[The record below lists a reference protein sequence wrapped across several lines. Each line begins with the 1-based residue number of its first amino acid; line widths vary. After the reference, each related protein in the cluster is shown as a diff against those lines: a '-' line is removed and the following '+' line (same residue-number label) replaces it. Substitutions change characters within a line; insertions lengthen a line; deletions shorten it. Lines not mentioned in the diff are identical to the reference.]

1 MTFADSTS
9 GLSIEFD
16 FSEGVT
22 PFSNGDRSDLTV
34 AQNGRDGR
42 DRGDLVNVSVNEK
55 GQISLTYSNQDTK
68 TVGDIALA
76 LPADAQQLSEIG
88 NGLYELDDLRGIAF
102 AGSSAKGAGRVLS
115 NRLEASNVDLSRQF
129 GELIL
134 IQRGYQASS
143 QIVSASNEM
152 IQQLLA
158 LRGQG

>member
-1 MTFADSTS
+1 
-9 GLSIEFD
+9 
-16 FSEGVT
+16 
-22 PFSNGDRSDLTV
+22 
-34 AQNGRDGR
+34 
-42 DRGDLVNVSVNEK
+42 
-55 GQISLTYSNQDTK
+55 
-68 TVGDIALA
+68 
-76 LPADAQQLSEIG
+76 
-88 NGLYELDDLRGIAF
+88 
-102 AGSSAKGAGRVLS
+102 VLS